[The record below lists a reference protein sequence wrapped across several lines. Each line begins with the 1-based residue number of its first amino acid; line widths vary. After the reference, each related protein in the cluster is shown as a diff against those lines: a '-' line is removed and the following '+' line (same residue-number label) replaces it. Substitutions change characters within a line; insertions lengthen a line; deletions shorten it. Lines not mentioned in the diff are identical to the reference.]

1 MSPPDPCEP
10 PETPT
15 PAAPRLS
22 DSHYDSFVVR
32 LRSEAGSGIV
42 SGQVTHVG
50 SRQSMYFTKLAA
62 LLRFVRLNTG
72 RRGGTDGD
80 SSR

>member
-1 MSPPDPCEP
+1 MSPPDPSEP
-10 PETPT
+10 TESPA

-22 DSHYDSFVVR
+22 DSQYDSFVVR
-32 LRSEAGSGIV
+32 LRSEAGSGII

-62 LLRFVRLNTG
+62 LRFLRLNTG
-72 RRGGTDGD
+72 RHSADIDG
-80 SSR
+80 SH